1 MTKRIVLH
9 CLLVLLII
17 SVITPFWTMSMP
29 TPQEGEI
36 VRNLED
42 INTEK
47 LNKMSS
53 EEFVQYM
60 DNKAGKISGMERLIY
75 PFKNLQFWFFYGQA
89 FLAMFVPLLFATL
102 LTSYMNERYKKN
114 KIGA

>member
-1 MTKRIVLH
+1 
-9 CLLVLLII
+9 
-17 SVITPFWTMSMP
+17 MSS
-29 TPQEGEI
+29 PQEGEI

-47 LNKMSS
+47 LNQMSS

-60 DNKAGKISGMERLIY
+60 DNKAGKNSGIERLIY

-89 FLAMFVPLLFATL
+89 FLAMFIPLVLATL
-102 LTSYMNERYKKN
+102 LTSYMNERYIKKR
-114 KIGA
+114 G